1 MKRFVDE
8 FSLEAEL
15 KRIKE
20 WIRKYDYPN
29 DFKWVKKLI
38 DKIGLKDF
46 NLNFVTYDTTSLNPA
61 YIDLDSAYLL
71 YQELFE

>member
-1 MKRFVDE
+1 MKRFMDE

-15 KRIKE
+15 KRIKN

-29 DFKWVKKLI
+29 DFRWVKKLI
-38 DKIGLKDF
+38 DKIGTKDF
-46 NLNFVTYDTTSLNPA
+46 NLTFVTYSSSLNPD